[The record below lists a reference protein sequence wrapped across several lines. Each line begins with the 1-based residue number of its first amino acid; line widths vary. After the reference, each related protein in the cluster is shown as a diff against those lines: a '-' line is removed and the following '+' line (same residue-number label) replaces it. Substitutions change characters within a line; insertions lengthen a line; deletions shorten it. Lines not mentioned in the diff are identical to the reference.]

1 MLAQKKTKRKNY
13 GKHGKTHGFARFW
26 HPCWSYVGP
35 ALRLCWSILGL
46 CWPILGLS
54 WPILGLCW
62 PNMREET
69 QEDEQKF
76 KRKQKCRKKNQNP
89 MLRTVRPRLVPGSP
103 QVPPRFP
110 RGCTVSAEGGRRQ
123 GGRASI
129 TFGYYRRPP
138 ARARASRPGPA
149 PGFKGYRPLPP
160 TPGKKIRGRRRGKD
174 NWDIA
179 SAAVRLKD
187 LWSDVGRKDRNAVRK
202 DFSWNQVQHIRNWT
216 ISNWMM
222 TNEAWKTEKI
232 NWESK
237 IGIGDDVRKGVEA
250 WIAMS
255 FESN

>member
-1 MLAQKKTKRKNY
+1 MLIFAFEFVQTISNMALQSLWRCEADVQRIQAKFVRNTDTSIVAVVKCTERFKTIGDFTFLETVATNPELSDLPPRLRE
-13 GKHGKTHGFARFW
+13 KTHIFW
-26 HPCWSYVGP
+26 
-35 ALRLCWSILGL
+35 
-46 CWPILGLS
+46 
-54 WPILGLCW
+54 
-62 PNMREET
+62 
-69 QEDEQKF
+69 
-76 KRKQKCRKKNQNP
+76 
-89 MLRTVRPRLVPGSP
+89 
-103 QVPPRFP
+103 
-110 RGCTVSAEGGRRQ
+110 
-123 GGRASI
+123 
-129 TFGYYRRPP
+129 
-138 ARARASRPGPA
+138 
-149 PGFKGYRPLPP
+149 FKGYRPLPP

-222 TNEAWKTEKI
+222 TNEDWKTEKF